1 MAEEKRRE
9 FTPMKGTWADPEKV
23 VCKDCVFRDRTV
35 VELFG
40 KKDAC
45 GITRDTCEI
54 YKGPPTTAYKPS
66 SILLHNEPCQYYTK
80 ETKATG

>member
-9 FTPMKGTWADPEKV
+9 FTPMRGTFPDPKKI
-23 VCKDCVFRDRTV
+23 VCKDCVFRDHTV

-45 GITRDTCEI
+45 GITRANCEI
-54 YKGPPTTAYKPS
+54 YKYPANKPH
-66 SILLHNEPCQYYTK
+66 SILFDGGPCQYYTK